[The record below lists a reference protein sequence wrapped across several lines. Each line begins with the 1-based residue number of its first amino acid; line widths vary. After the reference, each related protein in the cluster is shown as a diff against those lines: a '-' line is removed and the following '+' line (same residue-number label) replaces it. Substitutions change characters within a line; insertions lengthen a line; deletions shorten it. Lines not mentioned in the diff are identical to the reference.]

1 MSKDKAKTTSV
12 KDRKGENLLP
22 LDRKNI
28 KAELVDYMITQNKET
43 SQLPPNEELIGYL
56 LPHLA
61 KKYVEWKDVM
71 HPRAIKKTEVYSR
84 IVILLKNE
92 KAAEDD
98 RLNKKVTV
106 EKERRRLEKADEES
120 EEN

>member
-28 KAELVDYMITQNKET
+28 KAELLDYMVTQNLQT
-43 SQLPPNEELIGYL
+43 SALPSNEDLIGDL
-56 LPHLA
+56 LPRLA

-71 HPRAIKKTEVYSR
+71 HTRAIKGTEVWSR
-84 IVILLKNE
+84 FV
-92 KAAEDD
+92 
-98 RLNKKVTV
+98 
-106 EKERRRLEKADEES
+106 
-120 EEN
+120 

>member
-28 KAELVDYMITQNKET
+28 KAELLDYMVTQNLQT
-43 SQLPPNEELIGYL
+43 SSLPSNEDLIGDL
-56 LPHLA
+56 LPRLA

-71 HPRAIKKTEVYSR
+71 HPRAIKSTEVYSR
-84 IVILLKNE
+84 IVILIKNE